1 MRAWREW
8 APGVAIQIPP
18 NLESRW
24 DELLDELDDLGG
36 ISWAKDEVNPT
47 RPWEKL
53 EQYQRICE
61 AKGRELV
68 ERLPVYRRLRCHFS
82 PLPLLLISL
91 PLILPFS
98 YSQTSVAINNLPF
111 QFHYL
116 FLSAACVQ
124 SGGQLCALLRPG
136 TPGLCLLL
144 DLCRLVV
151 AGAWPS

>member
-1 MRAWREW
+1 MMRAWREW

-61 AKGRELV
+61 TKGRELV
-68 ERLPVYRRLRCHFS
+68 ERLPVYASH
-82 PLPLLLISL
+82 
-91 PLILPFS
+91 
-98 YSQTSVAINNLPF
+98 
-111 QFHYL
+111 
-116 FLSAACVQ
+116 
-124 SGGQLCALLRPG
+124 SGEEWLTDRWHK
-136 TPGLCLLL
+136 
-144 DLCRLVV
+144 RVKKF
-151 AGAWPS
+151 WEESER